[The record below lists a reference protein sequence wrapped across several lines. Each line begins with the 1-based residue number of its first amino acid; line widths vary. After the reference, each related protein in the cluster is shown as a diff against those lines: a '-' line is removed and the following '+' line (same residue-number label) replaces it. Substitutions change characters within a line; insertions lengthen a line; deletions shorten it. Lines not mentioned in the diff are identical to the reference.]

1 MKAPAFAIAPG
12 HPALAGH
19 FPGMPVVPG
28 VVLLDEALHAIGAA
42 MGADLSACRIASV
55 KFLSPVLPGQAIEV
69 LHDST
74 AGAGIR
80 FTLMHGERK
89 VASGVVHPRADPHA
103 DRHTEGTAR

>member
-1 MKAPAFAIAPG
+1 MSAAMLTIPPG

-42 MGADLSACRIASV
+42 LGADLAACRIASV
-55 KFLSPVLPGQAIEV
+55 KFLSPVLPGQALGV
-69 LHDST
+69 LHEGGDGD
-74 AGAGIR
+74 AIR

-89 VASGVVHPRADPHA
+89 VASGVIHRLADG
-103 DRHTEGTAR
+103 DAR

>member
-1 MKAPAFAIAPG
+1 MSAAMFTIPPD

-28 VVLLDEALHAIGAA
+28 VVLLDEALGIMGAA
-42 MGADLSACRIASV
+42 LGADLSACRIASV

-69 LHDST
+69 LHDDA
-74 AGAGIR
+74 AGGAIR

-89 VASGVVHPRADPHA
+89 VASGVIHRLADG
-103 DRHTEGTAR
+103 DAR

>member
-1 MKAPAFAIAPG
+1 MSAARFTVAPD

-42 MGADLSACRIASV
+42 LGADLSACRIASV
-55 KFLSPVLPGQAIEV
+55 KFLSPALPGQALEV
-69 LHDST
+69 LHDGDG
-74 AGAGIR
+74 GAGGAVR

-89 VASGVVHPRADPHA
+89 VAAGVIHRHA
-103 DRHTEGTAR
+103 GDAAR

>member
-1 MKAPAFAIAPG
+1 MSAAMFTIPPG

-28 VVLLDEALHAIGAA
+28 VVLLDEALGIIGAA
-42 MGADLSACRIASV
+42 LGADLSACRIASV

-69 LHDST
+69 AHDGGDG
-74 AGAGIR
+74 GAIR

-89 VASGVVHPRADPHA
+89 VASGVVQRHA
-103 DRHTEGTAR
+103 EGPAQ